1 MLAMR
6 QVQLF
11 RNNGFL
17 RLPNRLPPALV
28 EDLKVAIMADI
39 AGEVEPVVR
48 NRDGRAVRISAL
60 MDRAPIFREAAAHP
74 SALDPLESLLGPN
87 IEVLINRHNHAT
99 LRTSG
104 ENKRDALHRDVKQ
117 WTRNIFTIIFYLEE
131 TTVENGCTR
140 IVPGSHHFPG
150 VPMSIHNS
158 DWARDVLGQALPVP
172 MPAGGMLV
180 IDSMVI
186 HGPGENH
193 TDDTRMSMTVG
204 YHSVDELMDIPNPK
218 RLLVRGEGVYNGND
232 ESGKRQKQPRMNA
245 DEWREAGKYGMGART
260 RAVARVGEG

>member
-1 MLAMR
+1 MLTMR

-17 RLPNRLPPALV
+17 RLPNRLPSALV
-28 EDLKVAIMADI
+28 KDLKAAVMADLN
-39 AGEVEPVVR
+39 GEVEPLVR
-48 NRDGRAVRISAL
+48 NEDGRAVRISAL
-60 MDRAPIFREAAAHP
+60 MDRAPIFREAATHP
-74 SALDPLESLLGPN
+74 FALDPLESLLGPN
-87 IEVLINRHNHAT
+87 IEILTNRHNHAT

-150 VPMSIHNS
+150 VNMSIHNAA
-158 DWARDVLGQALPVP
+158 WACDVLAQALPVP

-193 TDDTRMSMTVG
+193 TDDTRMSMTIG

-218 RLLVRGEGVYNGND
+218 RLLVRGEGVYHGNE
-232 ESGKRQKQPRMNA
+232 ESANVQNATKTKIALSVSRQF
-245 DEWREAGKYGMGART
+245 
-260 RAVARVGEG
+260 